1 MAKYSFVDVQGKISF
16 LATQTQPKETFHKKQ
31 NYKNP
36 SLMLAVCIQNPGWLL
51 DYIWLRLPV

>member
-1 MAKYSFVDVQGKISF
+1 MQKSITVVLHGKYSF

-36 SLMLAVCIQNPGWLL
+36 SLMLTVCIQNPGWLP
-51 DYIWLRLPV
+51 DYIW